1 MLSFVKNSHGRAEAE
16 YGTHDDLVMALAIA
30 VYVLPEAEQAE
41 KEEISEGVIWTA
53 DMWEDYENSDEEGK
67 RYLIKRYG
75 KPM

>member
-1 MLSFVKNSHGRAEAE
+1 
-16 YGTHDDLVMALAIA
+16 MALAIA
-30 VYVLPEAEQAE
+30 VYVLPEAIQAE
-41 KEEISEGVIWTA
+41 EEEISEGVIWTA